1 MTANGDIALQI
12 RTDDAIDML
21 IVDNDLATD
30 EGLQT
35 AIIMSLFSDARIDAD
50 EVEDGIKDR
59 RGWWGD
65 EFPDTEGD
73 AIGSKLWLLDRSKI
87 IQETLNRAE
96 QFATDAL
103 QWMIDDGVADSI
115 TAQAVFDVNQSMV
128 LTILVYQPGQ
138 KEPYKFTKK
147 WNTEADRER

>member
-1 MTANGDIALQI
+1 MSGDIALQI

-21 IVDNDLATD
+21 IVDNDLDTD

-35 AIIMSLFSDARIDAD
+35 AILVSLFSDKRIDQD
-50 EVEDGIKDR
+50 EVEEGISDR

-65 EFPDTEGD
+65 EFPDVEGD
-73 AIGSKLWLLDRSKI
+73 EIGSKLWLLDRSKI
-87 IQETLNRAE
+87 IQETLNRAQE
-96 QFATDAL
+96 YAADAL
-103 QWMIDDGVADSI
+103 QWMLTDGVASKI
-115 TAQAVFDVNQSMV
+115 VPSAVFVGTSMV
-128 LTILVYQPGQ
+128 LTILIYQPGK